1 LSRAAQSRF
10 GDACAHV
17 EPGLTL
23 RKRCERIVAH
33 RSRSLYRVTTKPRAL
48 LSVYDKTGIIEF
60 ASALVSLNY
69 ELVSSGG
76 TSAALAE
83 AGIAHITIDALTEFP
98 EMLDGR
104 VKTLHPRVHAG
115 ILADR
120 SKDAHMAVIAEH
132 DIAPIDLVVCNLY
145 PFTSNP
151 SIELIDVGGPSMVRG
166 AAKNYAHVG
175 VVVDPASYDA
185 IVAELKTKGSLVDT
199 TRLALARDAFA
210 HTAAYDAAIAAWFQA
225 QAPTIS
231 ESLPA
236 ALNLSLELAS
246 VLRYGENPHQGGAR
260 YRFAGQTSWWDSAE
274 QLGGKE
280 LSYLNVYD
288 ADAAWRLVH
297 DVGFEG
303 KPSVAIIKHANP
315 CGAASASSVAKAYQ
329 LANACDPV
337 SAFGGI
343 VAINQ
348 TVTKVLAEHLA
359 PVFTEVVIAPDYDA
373 DALEVLL
380 AKKNMRVL
388 RAVAPSDMKFDL
400 RSIDGGLLLQD
411 VDDVTADLAEK
422 WQVVT
427 TAVPTPDQM
436 SDLRFGWIVCGHVK
450 SNAIVLARDE
460 QAIGVGA
467 GQQSRVDSAQIAI
480 RKAGERAANAIC
492 ASDAFFPFRD
502 GVDLLIAAGVKAI
515 VQPGGS
521 VRDDEVIAACDE
533 AGVAMVFTGRRHFRH

>member
-1 LSRAAQSRF
+1 MKQ
-10 GDACAHV
+10 
-17 EPGLTL
+17 
-23 RKRCERIVAH
+23 
-33 RSRSLYRVTTKPRAL
+33 RAL
-48 LSVYDKTGIIEF
+48 LSVYDKTGIIDF
-60 ASALVSLNY
+60 AASLVALGF

-83 AGIAHITIDALTEFP
+83 AGIAHITIDALTDFP

-120 SKDAHMAVIAEH
+120 SKSAHMNVIAEH
-132 DIAPIDLVVCNLY
+132 SIAPIDLVVCNLY

-175 VVVDPASYDA
+175 VIVDPTSYDLV
-185 IVAELKTKGSLVDT
+185 IAELQTQGSLSAA
-199 TRLALARDAFA
+199 TRLGLARDAFA
-210 HTAAYDAAIAAWFQA
+210 HTAAYDTAIAAWFEA
-225 QAPTIS
+225 QAPTS
-231 ESLPA
+231 ADALPRS
-236 ALNLSLELAS
+236 LNLSLELAS
-246 VLRYGENPHQGGAR
+246 VLRYGENPHQRGAR
-260 YRFAGQTSWWDSAE
+260 YRFAGRTSWWDSAE

-297 DVGFEG
+297 DVGVEG
-303 KPSVAIIKHANP
+303 RPSVAIIKHANP
-315 CGAASASSVAKAYQ
+315 CGAASASDVATAYE

-343 VAINQ
+343 VAINRP
-348 TVTKVLAEHLA
+348 VTRALAEKLA
-359 PVFTEVVIAPDYDA
+359 PVFTEVVIAPAYDA
-373 DALEVLL
+373 DALELLL
-380 AKKNMRVL
+380 AKKNMRVM
-388 RAVAPSDMKFDL
+388 RAVAPSTATFDL
-400 RSIDGGLLLQD
+400 RSVDGGLLLQD
-411 VDDVTADLAEK
+411 IDDLTADLADQ

-427 TAVPTPDQM
+427 TAEPTPAQM

-450 SNAIVLARDE
+450 SNAVVLATNE

-467 GQQSRVDSAQIAI
+467 GQQSRVDSARIAI
-480 RKAGERAANAIC
+480 RKARERSTGSVC

-521 VRDDEVIAACDE
+521 VRDDEVIAACNE